1 MYQIFQEPGNMGK
14 VLPGYL
20 SLWTTNMVQEEG
32 VNIIANA
39 EVENVEK
46 VEDQLILS
54 LNNGRKVIMIQ
65 TFIIKCYLM
74 CDKCMK
80 FLRLL

>member
-1 MYQIFQEPGNMGK
+1 
-14 VLPGYL
+14 
-20 SLWTTNMVQEEG
+20 MVQEEG
-32 VNIIANA
+32 VNVIANA

>member
-1 MYQIFQEPGNMGK
+1 MHQIFQEPGNMGK

-32 VNIIANA
+32 VKVIANA

-46 VEDQLILS
+46 VQDQLILS
-54 LNNGRKVIMIQ
+54 LNNGRKVIMIHL
-65 TFIIKCYLM
+65 YLNTA
-74 CDKCMK
+74 
-80 FLRLL
+80 